1 MKELITKKVLDKSW
15 TFTAISNL
23 KPTIEELSEEVYSE
37 MKVIDRVKAIR
48 DYKINEHFV
57 GMSFEEVFRTMTM
70 THIKGE
76 VAETIRIMLEKATIN
91 FGGNNNEISERSMG
105 GESHKERTADE
116 KKDSLVEE

>member
-1 MKELITKKVLDKSW
+1 MKELITKKVLGKSW

-37 MKVIDRVKAIR
+37 MKVIDKVKAIR

-57 GMSFEEVFRTMTM
+57 GMSFEEAFRTMTM

-76 VAETIRIMLEKATIN
+76 VAEIIKNMLSNATIN
-91 FGGNNNEISERSMG
+91 FGGNNNEISEGSMG